1 MYNRGIAV
9 IAITRHGV
17 ETALKIQKALDVAGL
32 NGIVYAPKKYNQNGV
47 VALDKRFA
55 DFIQDVYSKVDA
67 LVAVMATGIVIRVV
81 APLLES
87 KLTDPAVVAVDASGK
102 FVISLLSG
110 HLGGA
115 NDLAHTIA
123 KGINAIPVITTAT
136 DVMGKQ
142 SVDELARSLHLTI
155 QNPDSLVAVNSA
167 IVNGDR
173 LVLILVG
180 DAKIPVNAIGAY
192 DVKMAQNGM
201 QALEIINAYDAGIII
216 THEPL
221 TITNFVKPFTIL
233 RTKHVVVGLGARKE
247 SSVDS
252 IIEAV
257 DNALERVHV
266 PLTRVHRFATI
277 DIKRDSKQMVEAA
290 ERLGAPL
297 EFLSVDALR
306 SVTNM
311 DLSPDSA
318 MVQAKIGVG
327 GVCERAA
334 LLVAGK
340 NSKLILKKTRM
351 NGVTVA
357 IAEEE

>member
-136 DVMGKQ
+136 DVM
-142 SVDELARSLHLTI
+142 
-155 QNPDSLVAVNSA
+155 
-167 IVNGDR
+167 
-173 LVLILVG
+173 
-180 DAKIPVNAIGAY
+180 
-192 DVKMAQNGM
+192 
-201 QALEIINAYDAGIII
+201 
-216 THEPL
+216 
-221 TITNFVKPFTIL
+221 
-233 RTKHVVVGLGARKE
+233 E
-247 SSVDS
+247 SK
-252 IIEAV
+252 A
-257 DNALERVHV
+257 
-266 PLTRVHRFATI
+266 
-277 DIKRDSKQMVEAA
+277 
-290 ERLGAPL
+290 
-297 EFLSVDALR
+297 
-306 SVTNM
+306 
-311 DLSPDSA
+311 
-318 MVQAKIGVG
+318 
-327 GVCERAA
+327 
-334 LLVAGK
+334 
-340 NSKLILKKTRM
+340 
-351 NGVTVA
+351 
-357 IAEEE
+357 